1 MRIAV
6 VDQDRCQP
14 KKCNYECINFCPVWR
29 QGVKEV
35 IQPSGPAGKAV
46 ISEDLCIGCGI
57 CVNKCPFD
65 AIDIINLP
73 ERLEEDLIHRFG
85 ENSFALFRLPVPRAG
100 EVVGLLGPNGIGKT
114 TAIKI
119 LSGSMVPN
127 LGAYEDKDP
136 SWQPVL
142 SRYRGTELGDYLENA
157 ATGGIKAVT
166 KPQYVDKL
174 PKAVSGVV
182 RDLLKKADERGEMA
196 SITKALDLDH
206 LLDRELGQLSGGEL
220 QRTAIAATLGRE
232 ADVYF
237 IDEPSSYLDINQRL
251 KIAREIRRLAD
262 EAQKAVVVIEHDL
275 AVLDFLADNVHIMYG
290 TMGAYGVI
298 ALPRTVRGA
307 INVYLQ
313 GMLREENV
321 RFRDTKIEFTLH
333 PPRHE
338 WQGDPI
344 VRFPALKKR
353 MGEFHL
359 ETGAGD
365 IKQGEVVGVVG
376 PNGIGKTT
384 FVKLLAGVE
393 KPDEGV
399 VEAGIKVAYKPQ
411 YVKSDMDETV
421 QNLFFTKLGAKYE
434 SSFFR
439 HEVHG
444 PLDLARLENKV
455 VSSLSGGELQ
465 RVAIALCLAQ
475 DADLYLLDE
484 PSAYLDVDQRMV
496 AARVIRRSM
505 EAGGKSALVVDHD
518 VYFLDIIAD
527 SMMVFNGEP
536 GSRGYGVGPF
546 GLREGM
552 NRFLKNVDVTFRRDK
567 ETLRP
572 RVNKPGSRLDR
583 EQRASGEHYYM
594 KAGAE

>member
-6 VDQDRCQP
+6 VDQHRCQP

-35 IQPSGPAGKAV
+35 IQPSGPYGKAV

-73 ERLEEDLIHRFG
+73 ERLDSDLIHRYG
-85 ENSFALFRLPVPRAG
+85 ENQFALFRLPVPRKG

-114 TAIKI
+114 SALRI
-119 LSGSMVPN
+119 LSGAQVPN
-127 LGAYEDKDP
+127 LGNFGDKDP

-142 SRYRGTELGDYLENA
+142 DRYRGTELGDYLVRA
-157 ATGGIKAVT
+157 SSGGLKTVT
-166 KPQYVDKL
+166 KPQYVDRL
-174 PKAVSGVV
+174 PKAVTGVV
-182 RDLLKKADERGEMA
+182 GDLLKKADERGRMGEL
-196 SITKALDLDH
+196 TKALELGH
-206 LLDRELGQLSGGEL
+206 LLDRELTQLSGGEL

-251 KIAREIRRLAD
+251 RIAREIRQTAERD
-262 EAQKAVVVIEHDL
+262 EKAVVVIEHDL
-275 AVLDFLADNVHIMYG
+275 AVLDFLADNVHIIYG
-290 TMGAYGVI
+290 TEGAYGVI
-298 ALPRTVRGA
+298 ALPRTVRSS
-307 INVYLQ
+307 INTYLS
-313 GMLREENV
+313 GMLKEENV
-321 RFRDTKIEFTLH
+321 RFRDSKIEFTLH

-338 WQGDPI
+338 WSGDVI
-344 VRFPALKKR
+344 VKFPALKKK
-353 MGEFHL
+353 MGEFEL
-359 ETGAGD
+359 SSGAGD

-393 KPDEGV
+393 KPDVGV
-399 VEAGIKVAYKPQ
+399 VERQVKVSYKPQ
-411 YVKSDMDETV
+411 YVRSDYDDTV
-421 QNLFFTKLGAKYE
+421 QNMFFSTLGATYE

-439 HEVHG
+439 HEVAT
-444 PLDLARLENKV
+444 PLGLTRLENKV

-465 RVAIALCLAQ
+465 RVAIAICLAQ

-484 PSAYLDVDQRMV
+484 PSAYLDVDQRMI
-496 AARVIRRSM
+496 AARVIRRAM
-505 EAGGKSALVVDHD
+505 ENGGRSALVVDHD

-527 SMMVFNGEP
+527 SMMVFTGEP
-536 GSRGYGVGPF
+536 GKHGHGAGPF
-546 GLREGM
+546 DLREGM
-552 NRFLKNVDVTFRRDK
+552 NRFLEDIDVTFRRDK

-572 RVNKPGSRLDR
+572 RVNKPQSRLDR
-583 EQRASGEHYYM
+583 AQRAAGEYYYM
-594 KAGAE
+594 AAGE